1 MTCSALSLM
10 EFERA
15 VASAASAA
23 ASGPRLTVPA
33 MGWVIMRER
42 LGGGEVDA
50 GDVGAVEECI
60 EGSMGGGMEGSSLTR
75 SSGEAPTMEKS
86 EQER

>member
-1 MTCSALSLM
+1 MTCSALSFL
-10 EFERA
+10 EFEREA
-15 VASAASAA
+15 ARAASAA

-42 LGGGEVDA
+42 LGGGVVMVGEVGERA
-50 GDVGAVEECI
+50 
-60 EGSMGGGMEGSSLTR
+60 EGSIRGGMEGSSLTR

-86 EQER
+86 EHDK